1 MPITLSLGLS
11 TRSGSA
17 EALTAQ
23 YVALTFPSP
32 LVGIQSW
39 ETHFSQRTVG
49 HLGAKTFKN

>member
-11 TRSGSA
+11 TRSGCA